1 MPDSEPLENLDLS
14 EYEAPA
20 YDAAEGEAAA
30 LESLEEM
37 EVTPLDELE
46 TTSAEQSIEIH
57 DDDDQAVIDIDE
69 LADVDAPTQISSGE
83 EFPRIKE

>member
-1 MPDSEPLENLDLS
+1 
-14 EYEAPA
+14 
-20 YDAAEGEAAA
+20 
-30 LESLEEM
+30 M